1 MVPKMFTRLSM
12 IALGFVTLS
21 LPLLTKK
28 KDDFSRKSATTI
40 LDEAIKKIEEEENL
54 SPYFDSRYL

>member
-1 MVPKMFTRLSM
+1 MFTRLSL

-21 LPLLTKK
+21 LPLLKKK
-28 KDDFSRKSATTI
+28 KDDFSRKSATII

-54 SPYFDSRYL
+54 APDFDSVYL